1 MVCSLQEVRFRYTT
15 DSWLLLERLRSA
27 LWSKQIVTIARDR
40 QLLQVVLCS
49 FVYGGSKLKNK
60 STVSPN
66 GEQNSELQPGE
77 KPVTPA
83 SAVSGKN
90 PTPNSGIWPNSRP
103 EMRDFQTEIDL
114 MRG

>member
-1 MVCSLQEVRFRYTT
+1 MACSLQKVRFRYTT
-15 DSWLLLERLRSA
+15 DSWLLLARLKSA

-60 STVSPN
+60 SMVSPN
-66 GEQNSELQPGE
+66 GEQNSELRGE
-77 KPVTPA
+77 KPVTSA

-90 PTPNSGIWPNSRP
+90 LTPNSGVWPN
-103 EMRDFQTEIDL
+103 MRDFQTQIDL
-114 MRG
+114 TRG